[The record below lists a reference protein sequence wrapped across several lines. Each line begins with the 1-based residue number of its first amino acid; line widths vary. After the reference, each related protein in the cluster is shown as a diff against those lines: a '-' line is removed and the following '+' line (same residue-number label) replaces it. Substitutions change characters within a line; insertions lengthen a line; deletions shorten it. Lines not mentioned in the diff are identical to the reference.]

1 VKITTKTFDV
11 EAACAR
17 MAALSDPIRLR
28 LLALIRK
35 HGELC
40 VCELTHALSLPQ
52 PKISKH
58 LAVLRNVELVRMRRN
73 AQWVLYGI
81 EQETAAWLE
90 GVLAVTLR
98 HIETD
103 AMIIGDAQRL
113 AKMSGRPQPCKG
125 T

>member
-1 VKITTKTFDV
+1 MSTKALDL

-28 LLALIRK
+28 LLALIHK

-40 VCELTHALSLPQ
+40 VCELTHALALPQ

-58 LAVLRNVELVRMRRN
+58 LAVLRNVELLRMRRN
-73 AQWVLYGI
+73 AQWVLYGL
-81 EQETAAWLE
+81 EQKAAAWLD
-90 GVLAVTLR
+90 GVLATTLR

-103 AMIIGDAQRL
+103 ATIIGDARRL
-113 AKMSGRPQPCKG
+113 AGMSGRPRPCANA
-125 T
+125 

>member
-1 VKITTKTFDV
+1 MTTKTFDV

-28 LLALIRK
+28 LLALIRT

-40 VCELTHALSLPQ
+40 VCELTHALLLPQ

-73 AQWVLYGI
+73 AQWVLYSI
-81 EQETAAWLE
+81 EPEAAAWLE
-90 GVLAVTLR
+90 AVLSQTLPY
-98 HIETD
+98 IETD
-103 AMIIGDAQRL
+103 AAIVGDAKRL
-113 AKMSGRPQPCKG
+113 AQMSGRPRPCSG
-125 T
+125 A